1 MIEAGTTLTLAYFG
15 PARVN
20 GIITDPHT
28 FERVSMIYTKTAQL
42 TLSIKY
48 CEKVAAKEKK

>member
-28 FERVSMIYTKTAQL
+28 FERVAMIYTKTAQL